1 MQRVAVGQETLSV
14 EIQGSG
20 PPLLLVHGFPLDH
33 TMWKHQIEELADQ
46 FQVIAPDLRGFGAS
60 ALAEPHDLSDEPGP
74 SGQAVSAITMEQYA
88 DELVG
93 MLDALRIDQPV
104 AFCGLSMGGYIGWQ
118 FLMRHADR
126 LDRLIMCDTKAVAD
140 SPQVKQV
147 RMETAERVLQEG
159 PGFLAELMRDRL
171 FSPTS
176 LRDKPTA
183 VEATQQ
189 VIRDTN
195 PRAIAAALYGMAE
208 RPDMRDR
215 LPSIDVPSLLIGGE
229 LDVISPAEEMRGI
242 AQSMPNAKFIPIP
255 QAGHMAPLERPQEVN
270 SAIREF
276 LSDWV

>member
-1 MQRVAVGQETLSV
+1 G
-14 EIQGSG
+14 
-20 PPLLLVHGFPLDH
+20 
-33 TMWKHQIEELADQ
+33 
-46 FQVIAPDLRGFGAS
+46 
-60 ALAEPHDLSDEPGP
+60 
-74 SGQAVSAITMEQYA
+74 
-88 DELVG
+88 
-93 MLDALRIDQPV
+93 
-104 AFCGLSMGGYIGWQ
+104 
-118 FLMRHADR
+118 HADR

-176 LRDKPTA
+176 LRDEPTA